1 MSEESKRGVVIHL
14 DEADPVK
21 HTAVFRNAGN
31 LLEEFGDSAGIE
43 LVVHGPGL
51 SAVLKDG
58 ANADDVTALLRRGLV
73 VAACENTMRRES
85 ITADQLV
92 PNVITVSAGLAE
104 LARRQWEGWAY
115 VRP

>member
-1 MSEESKRGVVIHL
+1 MTAKKRGIVIHL
-14 DEADPVK
+14 DEADPAK
-21 HTAVFRNAGN
+21 HAAVFRNAGN
-31 LLEEFGDSAGIE
+31 LLDEFGDSTNVE

-51 SAVLKDG
+51 AAVRADG
-58 ANADDVTALLRRGLV
+58 AHADEVAALLGRGVV

-92 PNVITVSAGLAE
+92 PTVITVSAGLAE